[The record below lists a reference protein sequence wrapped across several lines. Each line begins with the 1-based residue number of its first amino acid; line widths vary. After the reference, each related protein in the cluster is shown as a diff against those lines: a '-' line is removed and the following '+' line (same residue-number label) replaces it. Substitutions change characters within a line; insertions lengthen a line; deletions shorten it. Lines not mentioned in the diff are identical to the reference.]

1 MSLRVGF
8 HTYKWLQR
16 LTALWAIFYLCW
28 IRTHENYSGHLSQKW
43 GEKCLDGFYLVTGV
57 EYTFIMFGV
66 TNYFLMNHALKG
78 IAKPSPGFFA
88 MLKLI
93 VELLI
98 VLYHIALLIFM
109 RMLPMA
115 QSYCSTDEVQKW
127 IDTYMWISTSTVIFL
142 VSGAMFIVL
151 WKKISSNGL
160 YVKIYKEK
168 YFRNYR
174 VNNLNQRQVNNKISP
189 ASNIN

>member
-1 MSLRVGF
+1 M
-8 HTYKWLQR
+8 
-16 LTALWAIFYLCW
+16 IYLCY
-28 IRTHENYSGHLSQKW
+28 IRTHENYTGAIRSKW
-43 GEKCLDGFYLVTGV
+43 GEACLDGFYLVTGV

-78 IAKPSPGFFA
+78 IARADPGFFA

-93 VELLI
+93 IELLI

-109 RMLPMA
+109 RMLPLA
-115 QSYCSTDEVQKW
+115 QDYCSTAEVADW
-127 IDTYMWISTSTVIFL
+127 INTYMWISTSTIIFL

-151 WKKISSNGL
+151 WKKISGNYL

-174 VNNLNQRQVNNKISP
+174 VNNVPLRATITK
-189 ASNIN
+189 